1 MVGSV
6 TTVPACDLQD
16 VEEPHGLYPFS
27 ICSESGTHSGFVKQ
41 RQAASFHTGWRPH
54 GPVQRPVRVK
64 VPHLGTCVAGLRAG
78 RVGPSRLLLHR
89 VRSGR
94 RRDVDGRVRT
104 CEAQL
109 SGQDG
114 AAAPGPQ
121 DGLPLVGR
129 VEAAVDSAR
138 LGWTAPGKRRLVPV
152 VQQSSSAHSWF
163 PVFTLSSR
171 VESLLWE
178 LSCVLQNI

>member
-1 MVGSV
+1 M
-6 TTVPACDLQD
+6 
-16 VEEPHGLYPFS
+16 
-27 ICSESGTHSGFVKQ
+27 
-41 RQAASFHTGWRPH
+41 
-54 GPVQRPVRVK
+54 
-64 VPHLGTCVAGLRAG
+64 
-78 RVGPSRLLLHR
+78 
-89 VRSGR
+89 
-94 RRDVDGRVRT
+94 RT